1 MTKLDE
7 HFFSIGAC
15 SEGRKWVSEHCAT
28 AAECW
33 EKLLSEGHIDWA
45 VWWLTRGRDWISVRP
60 LALRWALRGARVHA
74 ATICDAYGMTI
85 RAGALRALPD
95 DSGFS
100 TICDAALA
108 ALASLDA
115 LAYRD
120 VLDYRDVRDVRD
132 VLDALAGL
140 AARAYRDALDVRAA
154 LAYRDAEKRLQIADI
169 RELVSCPW
177 TEPTT

>member
-45 VWWLTRGRDWISVRP
+45 VWWLTRGRDCISVRP

-74 ATICDAYGMTI
+74 ATIMDAYGMTI

-95 DSGFS
+95 DSDFS
-100 TICDAALA
+100 TICDAASASRAALASRASLAARDSLASLAALDSRAALASRASLA
-108 ALASLDA
+108 ALAA
-115 LAYRD
+115 
-120 VLDYRDVRDVRD
+120 
-132 VLDALAGL
+132 
-140 AARAYRDALDVRAA
+140 RAA
-154 LAYRDAEKRLQIADI
+154 LDAEKRLQIADI